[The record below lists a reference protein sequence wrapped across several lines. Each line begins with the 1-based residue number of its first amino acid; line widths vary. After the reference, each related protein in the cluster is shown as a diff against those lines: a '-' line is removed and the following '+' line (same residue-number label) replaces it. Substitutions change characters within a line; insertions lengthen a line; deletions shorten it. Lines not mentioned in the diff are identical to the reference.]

1 MKIKKLKYFYPE
13 KPVLMTI
20 EQDFFEELSA
30 DPNWVAELKYN
41 GQRCMLWIVDGK
53 VEFWGRHGK
62 KLKYNDDPNTDMV
75 AFLSKKFPKGCF
87 LFDAELR
94 HNKTVGVRD
103 KLVIWDVF
111 IFRDELLNKEQYWT
125 RRAILETRL
134 ENMNCNLDSEVG
146 ETVKLI
152 EQYPTDFAKVY
163 QENIIDDEIEGLVIK
178 NLRGK
183 LNISRTSG
191 MNSNWMYKCRK
202 PSGRYAF

>member
-1 MKIKKLKYFYPE
+1 MKIKKFKYFYPE
-13 KPVLMTI
+13 KPVLMNI
-20 EQDFFEELSA
+20 EQESFEDMSNDTE
-30 DPNWVAELKYN
+30 WVAELKYN
-41 GQRCMLWIVDGK
+41 GQRCCLHILDGK

-62 KLKYNDDPNTDMV
+62 KLKYNDDPDATMV
-75 AFLSKKFPKGCF
+75 AYLAKKFPRGYF

-125 RRAILETRL
+125 RRAILESRL
-134 ENMNCNLDSEVG
+134 EPLGFNIDEK

-152 EQYPTDFAKVY
+152 EQYPTDFAEVY
-163 QENIIDDEIEGLVIK
+163 DRVIKNDEIEGLVIK

-183 LNISRTSG
+183 FNIGRASASD
-191 MNSNWMYKCRK
+191 SNWMYKVRK